1 MLTMDTVGSASV
13 AVFLTGFLVFIFYST
28 WRKTG
33 IWFNP
38 SSLFA
43 LFWIVYFGIP
53 IIVGLG
59 YSFNPV
65 ALLYIVIFISLFSL
79 STFLFDW
86 NVAIND
92 NIQNIYLNNLYIA
105 PFLIVVFLFFVILSV
120 FFHAIDLLHQGISLS
135 SDFLSIGGKYT
146 GLRYAGDLNQNVF
159 AKIALLTSYQS
170 AVLGGLV
177 FGGKSRRSIKT
188 LILMAAMLPSILVM
202 LLQSAKGLF
211 FLSSA
216 FFAGSWLVTRIFQN
230 DFRFPQISLFQ
241 GIAAFLALSTF
252 VITSF
257 ISRIGLDFNT
267 LRFYI
272 ASYSSGHLYAF
283 SDWFSHRYFET
294 FSSNNYEQL
303 SLEGGFYTFM
313 AFFKFFGDSRYVPMG
328 IYDEFF
334 EVPGLLQTNIFTVF
348 RGLISDFGLFG
359 SLIFAAFV
367 GLVSNLV
374 FYVLVSNKNST
385 IGMVFFIYSV
395 GFLYQTYI
403 VSSLSW
409 LSIPVSFFLT
419 IFILSLNNFYL
430 MVKIKKVYIV

>member
-1 MLTMDTVGSASV
+1 MDIVGSTSV

-43 LFWIVYFGIP
+43 LFWIVYTGIP
-53 IIVGLG
+53 LLVGLG

-188 LILMAAMLPSILVM
+188 LVLMAAMLPSILVM

-430 MVKIKKVYIV
+430 MVKIKKVDIV

>member
-43 LFWIVYFGIP
+43 LFWIVYIGIP
-53 IIVGLG
+53 LIVGLG

-65 ALLYIVIFISLFSL
+65 GLLYIVIFISLFSL
-79 STFLFDW
+79 STFMFDW
-86 NVAIND
+86 NVALND
-92 NIQNIYLNNLYIA
+92 NIQKIHLNNLHVT
-105 PFLIVVFLFFVILSV
+105 PFLIVVFLFFVILSI
-120 FFHAIDLLHQGISLS
+120 FSHAMDLLNQGISLS

-146 GLRYAGDLNQNVF
+146 VLRYAGDLNQNVF

-177 FGGKSRRSIKT
+177 FGGKSRGSIKT
-188 LILMAAMLPSILVM
+188 LILMAALFPSVLVM

-216 FFAGSWLVTRIFQN
+216 FFAGGWLVTRIFQQ

-283 SDWFSHRYFET
+283 SDWFSHRYFQT
-294 FSSNNYEQL
+294 YSSNNYEQL
-303 SLEGGFYTFM
+303 CLDGGFYTFM
-313 AFFKFFGDSRYVPMG
+313 AFFKVFGDSRYVPMG

-334 EVPGLLQTNIFTVF
+334 EVPGL
-348 RGLISDFGLFG
+348 
-359 SLIFAAFV
+359 
-367 GLVSNLV
+367 
-374 FYVLVSNKNST
+374 
-385 IGMVFFIYSV
+385 
-395 GFLYQTYI
+395 
-403 VSSLSW
+403 
-409 LSIPVSFFLT
+409 
-419 IFILSLNNFYL
+419 
-430 MVKIKKVYIV
+430 

>member
-1 MLTMDTVGSASV
+1 
-13 AVFLTGFLVFIFYST
+13 
-28 WRKTG
+28 
-33 IWFNP
+33 
-38 SSLFA
+38 
-43 LFWIVYFGIP
+43 
-53 IIVGLG
+53 
-59 YSFNPV
+59 
-65 ALLYIVIFISLFSL
+65 
-79 STFLFDW
+79 
-86 NVAIND
+86 
-92 NIQNIYLNNLYIA
+92 
-105 PFLIVVFLFFVILSV
+105 
-120 FFHAIDLLHQGISLS
+120 
-135 SDFLSIGGKYT
+135 
-146 GLRYAGDLNQNVF
+146 
-159 AKIALLTSYQS
+159 
-170 AVLGGLV
+170 
-177 FGGKSRRSIKT
+177 
-188 LILMAAMLPSILVM
+188 MAAMLPSILVM

-230 DFRFPQISLFQ
+230 DFRFPHISLFQ
-241 GIAAFLALSTF
+241 GIAAILALSTF

>member
-1 MLTMDTVGSASV
+1 MDIVGSTSV

-43 LFWIVYFGIP
+43 LFWIVYTGIP
-53 IIVGLG
+53 LLVGLG

-105 PFLIVVFLFFVILSV
+105 PFLIVVCLFFVILSV

-430 MVKIKKVYIV
+430 MVKIKKVDIV